1 MCALYRVWWV
11 GDRPW
16 VCPTAPGSPALSL
29 CPIPVPTLLRGQ
41 QESSRASIHHPWPC
55 HPRPGLCLSPGA
67 FGMGMLWAPTALPWW
82 PWLLSDLCPGMRF
95 WSSFYPLG
103 NASSAALAV
112 IWLQFGPGDLGQV
125 TDKGPASP
133 LATGAG
139 PAVGV
144 SWCGAGMLLGTPG
157 MQEESAGFGGFRGK
171 EEVFWMNTGVMPTC
185 FWALSV
191 AEPRGGSGLKENLC
205 QGSSAASPGSGRGW
219 VGRWRSGHPA
229 PHTPRFGGG

>member
-1 MCALYRVWWV
+1 MS
-11 GDRPW
+11 
-16 VCPTAPGSPALSL
+16 PTAPGSLALSL
-29 CPIPVPTLLRGQ
+29 CPIPVPRPCAHTSQGAAGIIQ
-41 QESSRASIHHPWPC
+41 GFHP
-55 HPRPGLCLSPGA
+55 SP
-67 FGMGMLWAPTALPWW
+67 MALPPASWAVFVPGSLW
-82 PWLLSDLCPGMRF
+82 DGDALGSHSSALVALAPVRSVPRNEVLEQLL
-95 WSSFYPLG
+95 PLG

-133 LATGAG
+133 LAAGAD

-144 SWCGAGMLLGTPG
+144 PWCGAGMLLGTPG

-185 FWALSV
+185 SWALSV
-191 AEPRGGSGLKENLC
+191 AEPGGGSGLKENLC